1 MSRAGLLLAVGA
13 AALAV
18 RPAPARAQA
27 PDTTYAAYPWPG
39 ACVAVARRTGGDLA
53 WGALMDTMP
62 YDEGRLPA
70 PGVRQAAGACLA
82 RVLPDGP
89 RAATAPRR
97 DLAALYFLGRLQ
109 GDDTLATDAA
119 EQVLRGQRV
128 LDDSINVLWNV
139 LRSNAWALPRRPAT
153 VRRLALRLDTLGVL
167 GERPFLPDDS
177 AWSSQHQTPLQL
189 AVISLDTATAR
200 AELRLARRNL
210 AALPASARGGTE
222 GAELGLR
229 GQELLL
235 EFLHR
240 PRADSLVQALRAR
253 AVALYGPAMER
264 SPIGAGLQY
273 LGRPYPALHPEFWF
287 HRPAGAATQPRPGHI
302 TLIQMVDPPSGY
314 HENMA
319 AALHRLKARFGDA
332 VDVILLATTRGH
344 FAGRVQLAP
353 AEEAQLLAEQILGEW
368 KVDAT
373 VGVYVTPHDTLPA
386 PDRRRIP
393 RPIPE
398 LNDALYG
405 GGAMVIDQRGHLI
418 LADVISISS
427 ATERALHR
435 LLARLLDLPDR

>member
-13 AALAV
+13 AALAAV
-18 RPAPARAQA
+18 PAPAMAQA

-39 ACVAVARRTGGDLA
+39 ACVAAARRVGGDVV

-62 YDEGRLPA
+62 YEEGRLPA
-70 PGVRQAAGACLA
+70 PEARQAAAACLG
-82 RVLPDGP
+82 RVLPGGP
-89 RAATAPRR
+89 QVAAVPPR

-109 GDDTLATDAA
+109 GQDSLATAA
-119 EQVLRGQRV
+119 AAHYLRGQSA
-128 LDDSINVLWNV
+128 LDDSINVVWNL
-139 LRSNAWALPRRPAT
+139 LRSHAWALPRRPAT
-153 VRRLALRLDTLGVL
+153 VRRLALRLDSLGVL

-177 AWSSQHQTPLQL
+177 AWSSQHQAPLHL
-189 AVISLDTATAR
+189 AVTSLDTTTAR

-222 GAELGLR
+222 GAEIGLR

-235 EFLHR
+235 ELLQR

-253 AVALYGPAMER
+253 AEALYGPAMER
-264 SPIGAGLQY
+264 SPVGAGLQY
-273 LGRPYPALHPEFWF
+273 LGKRYPALHPDFWF
-287 HRPAGAATQPRPGHI
+287 HRPAGAATQPRQGHV
-302 TLIQMVDPPSGY
+302 TLVQVVDPPSGY
-314 HENMA
+314 HESMA

-332 VDVILLATTRGH
+332 VDVMLLVTTRGH

-353 AEEAQLLAEQILGEW
+353 AEEAQLLADRILDEW

-373 VGVYVTPHDTLPA
+373 VGVYVTPYDTLPA

-398 LNDALYG
+398 LSDALYG
-405 GGAMVIDQRGHLI
+405 GGAMVIDQRGLLI
-418 LADVISISS
+418 LADVVSIHS
-427 ATERALHR
+427 ATERLLER
-435 LLARLLDLPDR
+435 LLARLLDTPAR